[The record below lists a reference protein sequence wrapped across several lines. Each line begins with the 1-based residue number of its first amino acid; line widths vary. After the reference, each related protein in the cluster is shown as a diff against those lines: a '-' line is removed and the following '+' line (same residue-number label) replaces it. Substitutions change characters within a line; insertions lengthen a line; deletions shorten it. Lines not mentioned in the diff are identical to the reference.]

1 MERRLV
7 AAAALA
13 LLSLAVTA
21 AFVAA
26 LVLLPPAA
34 TAQTADA
41 VGETASVADAVAED
55 RSPANV
61 GSDAPPP
68 SGVAAEVDVS
78 AETSPPAGESPDA
91 SDLLDDFDDL
101 YRSSGTIAAFDITIE
116 KPDRTR
122 TMQARSW
129 SQGEEKALIIVDSPP
144 RDAGTATL
152 KVGDNLWN
160 YLPKISRT
168 IRVPASMMMNSWMGS
183 DLTNDDLVKDS
194 SYEEDYYADD
204 TSWSED
210 PPGWLVVL
218 TPKPDV
224 PGLWNRLE
232 VIFETGNSLPVL
244 ARYFDRKDRLAR
256 TMVFDEA
263 KTVDGR
269 LIPTRMTVI
278 DEQEEGERTVLLY
291 REVEWDVDLDE
302 SRFSL
307 SSLEKRR

>member
-13 LLSLAVTA
+13 LAIPALTVASSA
-21 AFVAA
+21 A
-26 LVLLPPAA
+26 
-34 TAQTADA
+34 AQTADA
-41 VGETASVADAVAED
+41 VVETSSVADAQDQSSAD
-55 RSPANV
+55 M
-61 GSDAPPP
+61 GGDAPPP
-68 SGVAAEVDVS
+68 AGAVADVRAP
-78 AETSPPAGESPDA
+78 AETSPPAGEFPDA
-91 SDLLDDFDDL
+91 SELLDDFDDL
-101 YRSSGTIAAFDITIE
+101 YSSSGTIAVFEITIE
-116 KPDRTR
+116 KPGRTR

-129 SQGEEKALIIVDSPP
+129 SEGEEKALIVVDSPP

-152 KVGDNLWN
+152 KVDDNLWN

-194 SYEEDYYADD
+194 SYEEDYYAEE
-204 TSWSED
+204 TSWSDD

-232 VIFETGNSLPVL
+232 VVFETEDRLPVL

-278 DEQEEGERTVLLY
+278 DEQDEGERTVLLY
-291 REVEWDVDLDE
+291 REVEWDVELEE